1 MRFHRVILE
10 MLLSLFYQLQILVS
24 SQNPSSARIP
34 IHSPSNVLS
43 IHFTTQDTV
52 NSFLDHQQNKW
63 LRHGVI
69 HSSHNTN
76 PVASLGLRI
85 HRRRLKQK
93 FHKAQ
98 ARVWAESTTCFQE
111 FCVSEHLPDQVFS
124 KQRHIMRFK
133 FRATT

>member
-1 MRFHRVILE
+1 
-10 MLLSLFYQLQILVS
+10 MLCAF
-24 SQNPSSARIP
+24 PSRHFRNVVESVLPVTDSCFLPEPLIRT
-34 IHSPSNVLS
+34 HSDS
-43 IHFTTQDTV
+43 FTFECSVYTQDTV